1 MGYRPPSPSSNNGET
16 PQSSLS
22 SVLFEIQGAKVDP
35 TKRLKAIENAQRMRE
50 RELAEKGSGNELS
63 NQLSEFVDGRKL
75 KKTGGVEET
84 ERVRERKNALAL
96 RGGVAMPASPS
107 PSMLSPGLERNFTPP
122 GGEGGPGSG
131 RMKTEGSGASEASVS
146 SCVGGGGGGES
157 SPAAVVVEVGESGV
171 ARGSVDAGVVVV
183 KEEEGEEP
191 SLA

>member
-22 SVLFEIQGAKVDP
+22 SVLLFEIQGAKVDP

-122 GGEGGPGSG
+122 GGGGGPGSG
-131 RMKTEGSGASEASVS
+131 RMKREGSGASEASVS
-146 SCVGGGGGGES
+146 SSVGGGGVES